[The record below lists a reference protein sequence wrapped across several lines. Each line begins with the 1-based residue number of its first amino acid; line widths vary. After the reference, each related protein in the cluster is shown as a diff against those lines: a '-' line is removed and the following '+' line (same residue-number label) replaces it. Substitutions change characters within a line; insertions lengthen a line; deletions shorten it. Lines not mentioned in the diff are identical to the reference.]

1 MSIRLLVRAPKFV
14 YLYVPMTPDA
24 TRLLL
29 VEDDPNLGYL
39 LREYLQMNSFKVTLT
54 TSVADALKAVEAR
67 LFDLAVLDVMLP
79 DGNGFDLAKKI
90 QSDHPKLPFLF
101 LTARSLKVDVLKG
114 FALGAVDYLKKP
126 IDEEELL
133 VRINALVTRLKS
145 EETQEASATRELI
158 IGAYGFDPQLQE
170 LRLGDKTQSLSKRES
185 ALLLMLAQNKNQLV
199 SHKEILISLW
209 GTNDYFN
216 KKSLNVFISHL
227 RKYLSED
234 PKVNVENVH
243 NKGFVLRTSDP

>member
-1 MSIRLLVRAPKFV
+1 
-14 YLYVPMTPDA
+14 MTPNA

-39 LREYLQMNSFKVTLT
+39 LREYLLMNSFKVTLT
-54 TSVADALKAVEAR
+54 TTVAEALKVVEAE

-90 QSDHPKLPFLF
+90 QSDHPKLTFLF

-126 IDEEELL
+126 IDEEELV
-133 VRINALVTRLKS
+133 VRINALVARLKPAQTT
-145 EETQEASATRELI
+145 ETATTRELY
-158 IGAYGFDPQLQE
+158 IGTYVFDPRLQE
-170 LRLGDKTQSLSKRES
+170 LRLGESTQSLSKRES
-185 ALLLMLAQNKNQLV
+185 DLLLMLAQNKNQLV
-199 SHKEILISLW
+199 GHKEILVSLW

-216 KKSLNVFISHL
+216 KKSLNVFVSHL
-227 RKYLSED
+227 RKYLADD
-234 PKVNVENVH
+234 PKVTIDNVH
-243 NKGFVLRTSDP
+243 SKGFVLRI